1 MSELF
6 SNPKLS
12 FLMLVALFLVA
23 ALALQGVREAAA
35 PWTALGPW
43 ASPLSP
49 DRAVVTWWGE
59 ESKGMVEYGPAD
71 DYAGTGILPEAA
83 PGEGGELQQAT
94 LSGLTPGTRY
104 AYRVRLG
111 RSVSPVCYFS
121 VPPEEFRPFTFLV
134 YGDTRTHYDH
144 HALVTARMAEE
155 DAEFVV
161 HVGDLIES
169 PTQGEWQAFLS
180 SASPLLHTMSFLCV
194 IGNHERN
201 SRTYYDLFSLPEGGG
216 KFGEQWWSIRWGE
229 VLLVGLDSNL
239 QYLKLTGLKKETD
252 WLREV
257 LSQEARYKFIFFH
270 HPLYSSDPYYGD
282 DESLAKLW
290 APIFREAGVTAIFVG
305 HCHNY
310 EHVVRDGL
318 HEFVTGGGGAPL
330 SPLSPERVKGSVLGI
345 ENILHYLRVT
355 VAVDGVRVEMVPV
368 ARVEGGAAVPLPGD
382 PMEKVELAPAGV
394 AVGSR

>member
-6 SNPKLS
+6 SNPKVG

-23 ALALQGVREAAA
+23 ALALQGGREAQA

-43 ASPLSP
+43 ASPVSP
-49 DRAVVTWWGE
+49 DQAVVTWWGE
-59 ESKGMVEYGPAD
+59 GLGGTVEYGPAAT
-71 DYAGTGILPEAA
+71 YEGTGVLPNAA
-83 PGEGGELQQAT
+83 PGEGDELQRAT
-94 LSGLTPGTRY
+94 LSELTPGTRY

-111 RSVSPVCYFS
+111 RMVSPVCYFT

-144 HALVTARMAEE
+144 HALVAARMAEE

-161 HVGDLIES
+161 HTGDLIES

-180 SASPLLHTMSFLCV
+180 SGSPLFHAMSFLCV

-216 KFGEQWWSIRWGE
+216 KFGEQWWSLRWGE

-239 QYLKLTGLKKETD
+239 QYLKLTGLREETD

-257 LSQEARYKFIFFH
+257 LSQDARYKFVFFH
-270 HPLYSSDPYYGD
+270 HPLYSSDAHYGGN
-282 DESLAKLW
+282 ESLGTLW
-290 APIFREAGVTAIFVG
+290 APIFQEAGVTAVFVG

-310 EHVVRDGL
+310 EHVVRDGVQY
-318 HEFVTGGGGAPL
+318 FITGGGGAPL
-330 SPLSPERVKGSVLGI
+330 YPLSEERIEGSVLGI
-345 ENILHYLRVT
+345 EDILHYLRVT
-355 VAVDGVRVEMVPV
+355 VTEQGVRVEMVPV
-368 ARVEGGAAVPLPGD
+368 ARVQGEDVIELPGE
-382 PMEKVELAPAGV
+382 PMETVELTPAPVPV
-394 AVGSR
+394 AP